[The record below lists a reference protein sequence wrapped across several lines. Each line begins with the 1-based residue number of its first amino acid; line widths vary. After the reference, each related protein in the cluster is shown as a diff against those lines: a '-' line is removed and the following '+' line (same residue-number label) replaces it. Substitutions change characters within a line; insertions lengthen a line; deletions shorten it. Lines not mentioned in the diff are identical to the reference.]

1 MLCILLKI
9 QWALMYGRHEA
20 RLDLRW
26 CQDILNLWTCFRKI
40 HLIIITNIFINIRR
54 RESNYLQ
61 NVETQMQ
68 IQIIFKFARLSRVI
82 ARLHRKSAD
91 WKQPSPKN
99 FVYTSVRNR
108 TKYRLNSWTNT
119 ILGDYEFAQMIFAD
133 NFKQLLKNETFV

>member
-1 MLCILLKI
+1 MKPNVLNKWIKL
-9 QWALMYGRHEA
+9 A
-20 RLDLRW
+20 RFKMM
-26 CQDILNLWTCFRKI
+26 NSTYSYFRRM

-108 TKYRLNSWTNT
+108 TKYRLNSWTNI

-133 NFKQLLKNETFV
+133 NFKQLLKKMKHLFK